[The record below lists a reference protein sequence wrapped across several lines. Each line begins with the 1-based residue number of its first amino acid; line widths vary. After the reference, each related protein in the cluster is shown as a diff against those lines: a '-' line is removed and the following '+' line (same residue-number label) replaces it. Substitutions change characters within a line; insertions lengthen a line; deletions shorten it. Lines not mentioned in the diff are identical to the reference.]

1 MLSFSA
7 HLKVDFLSIFKNAYP
22 ANFEGAFES
31 YHESYLTLIDEIG
44 IKRSVYDPWHVEIDQ
59 AEQDLL
65 NEETDF
71 SRVAPNT
78 RAIDD

>member
-1 MLSFSA
+1 M
-7 HLKVDFLSIFKNAYP
+7 
-22 ANFEGAFES
+22 
-31 YHESYLTLIDEIG
+31 DEIA
-44 IKRSVYDPWHVEIDQ
+44 IKRSVYDPWHVQIDQ

-78 RAIDD
+78 RAIDDYDVFQGETTVTNFVSESAIVDECDENVPFFC